1 MGAKRVN
8 RDESSSPPRMRSER
22 STTETQD
29 EASELSSTSTKR
41 ARVTDRAE
49 SNIGDRAGGLAC
61 TPEPANTDDVP
72 ASEQYF
78 PDEHIL
84 IIALGAKY
92 YSSDDGDEDDDDDD
106 DDGEDDADKDK
117 DEDAVVF
124 DDDDDDL
131 SWDDTYHH
139 RLTDPIRRLA
149 YTTYALDIMT
159 VNNILHSTAKCA
171 RDEEGKY
178 TRHSV
183 LNPYY
188 PHSCGPPITGILLI
202 DGFIPHHIN
211 VDPQVKRL
219 WESIIRFA
227 HARKCRVVLA
237 PSYPYPMPHEIIRK
251 FAGHHRDVWTL
262 NKQAALFDDANAN
275 VDGDNIYDADDAVDD
290 NNPALAWLG
299 YLPLKYNM
307 EATSLHNV
315 KDEAIVY
322 SICPIEEDDAK
333 EETELEDLEEEDENI
348 VHMTVEREESE
359 EPESPEMGS
368 GQQELEVKMEE
379 EEEEAKKPDIKQ
391 DEEVEIM
398 TQGLRDLSVKP
409 PAEDNRDDDDEDDPY
424 VGNYYYGEGPNDDE
438 DDDDPND
445 YYIGNGPNN
454 HDDDY
459 EGTNDDY
466 NGPDDHD
473 DHDYDRQMP
482 PVACA
487 FSKMYRSDGWFGYVG
502 DVNMEPGSVLL
513 VLAMLGLK
521 TDRVTPADG
530 LFGERA
536 DMEDATLGLGRMSIS
551 RE

>member
-8 RDESSSPPRMRSER
+8 RDESSSPPRTRSVR
-22 STTETQD
+22 SNTEEQN
-29 EASELSSTSTKR
+29 ETSDTFTKR

-49 SNIGDRAGGLAC
+49 SGIGDRAGGLAC

-84 IIALGAKY
+84 IIALGARY
-92 YSSDDGDEDDDDDD
+92 YSS
-106 DDGEDDADKDK
+106 DDGEDDADEDE

-124 DDDDDDL
+124 DDDEDDL
-131 SWDDTYHH
+131 AWDDTYHH

-159 VNNILHSTAKCA
+159 VNNILHSTARCA

-211 VDPQVKRL
+211 ANPHIKEL

-237 PSYPYPMPHEIIRK
+237 PSYPYPMPREIIRVYTF
-251 FAGHHRDVWTL
+251 FAM
-262 NKQAALFDDANAN
+262 ADD
-275 VDGDNIYDADDAVDD
+275 DNMYDADDAPDD
-290 NNPALAWLG
+290 KNPALAWLG
-299 YLPLKYNM
+299 YLPLKCNM

-322 SICPIEEDDAK
+322 SICPIEED
-333 EETELEDLEEEDENI
+333 EESKLEDLDEEDEKI
-348 VHMTVEREESE
+348 DRMTVEDEESE
-359 EPESPEMGS
+359 EPESPELGS
-368 GQQELEVKMEE
+368 GQQGVEVKMERE
-379 EEEEAKKPDIKQ
+379 EETKKMDIEQ

-409 PAEDNRDDDDEDDPY
+409 PAEDNRDDDDDDDVDPY
-424 VGNYYYGEGPNDDE
+424 IGNGYYGDGP
-438 DDDDPND
+438 DDDDPID
-445 YYIGNGPNN
+445 YYYGNGPNN
-454 HDDDY
+454 HDNY
-459 EGTNDDY
+459 HEGPNDD
-466 NGPDDHD
+466 DDD
-473 DHDYDRQMP
+473 DEDDDDYDRQMP

-502 DVNMEPGSVLL
+502 DVNMEPGSLLL

-536 DMEDATLGLGRMSIS
+536 DVEDATLGLGRMSIS